1 MLGIFEVSESVKIEG
16 HLIVDIKRALDR
28 VSQSFFNVVL
38 EVNCSTGLWLHRKKK
53 EVLHRKLGRTT
64 TFLKQ

>member
-38 EVNCSTGLWLHRKKK
+38 EVNCSTGLWLHWKKK
-53 EVLHRKLGRTT
+53 EVLQSKLGRTT